1 MGRDVL
7 ILGLGASG
15 AAAAGHALSDGESV
29 VVYAGTATPASRET
43 ARELEAAG
51 ARVVFDC
58 EDVEGS
64 HALCVASPGIPQ
76 TSHFYESALRASDEL
91 ICEPEH
97 AWRSSPEGWVGVTG
111 TNGKTTTAALIAHIL
126 SACGDPCS
134 LCGNTQDATA
144 TEAAL
149 SRADGGSIVCELSS
163 FQLASTTRF
172 APEVGVL
179 TNIGSDHLAW
189 HGGQSEYARAKL
201 RLFAN
206 MGAGSTAVVCAEVDG
221 WEDLERDLLSRGA
234 DFVVVGVRRERSC
247 AWCEGDPSR
256 GDSVLH
262 LVDGDGT
269 DSVLCTVGD
278 LSIRGPHNVSNA
290 LAAAVAARARMRG
303 DDPPPVAG
311 IPFCSSGAGARMR
324 GDDPP
329 PVAGIPFCSSG
340 AGARVRRDE
349 QNGISDTCLGGA
361 AGGGAARAGGRDE
374 QNGISGTCSGGV
386 TQIAAALATFEPL
399 AHRIES
405 CGSADGIEFLDDSKA
420 TNTDAAIVAVR
431 SFPGR
436 PVVLLAGGRDK
447 NGPLDDLVTVCRE
460 CCRHVVAYGEAQER
474 FYSAMRS
481 GNVPVTRAEG
491 MRDAFDEACSIARP
505 GDVVLLSPACASFDE
520 FSSFAERG
528 DVFKELVAQ
537 HVRADV
543 DRASAGYGTSADDGA
558 PGRREGR

>member
-163 FQLASTTRF
+163 YQLASTTRF

-256 GDSVLH
+256 SDSVLH

-311 IPFCSSGAGARMR
+311 IPFCSSGAGAR
-324 GDDPP
+324 
-329 PVAGIPFCSSG
+329 
-340 AGARVRRDE
+340 VR
-349 QNGISDTCLGGA
+349 
-361 AGGGAARAGGRDE
+361 RDE

-543 DRASAGYGTSADDGA
+543 DRASAGYGTSAGDGA